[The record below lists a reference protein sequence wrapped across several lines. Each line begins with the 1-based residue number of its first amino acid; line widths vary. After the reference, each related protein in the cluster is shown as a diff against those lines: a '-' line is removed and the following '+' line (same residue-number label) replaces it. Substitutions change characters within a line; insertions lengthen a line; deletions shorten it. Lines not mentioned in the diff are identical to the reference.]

1 LVVEP
6 PLPAT
11 FLAGREVYFFTG
23 DVRRSSAEETARSLR
38 ELGASG
44 IRTHCLQ
51 SRKGGIDGP
60 DSFPAGSL
68 VVVDIRWLG
77 HSQSRPILDR
87 AERNWVEHL
96 VVRSGKGGLARVVA
110 AALAA

>member
-1 LVVEP
+1 
-6 PLPAT
+6 
-11 FLAGREVYFFTG
+11 
-23 DVRRSSAEETARSLR
+23 VRRSSAEETALSLR

-44 IRTHCLQ
+44 IRTYCVQ

-60 DSFPAGSL
+60 DSLPAGSL

-87 AERNWVEHL
+87 AERRVEHL